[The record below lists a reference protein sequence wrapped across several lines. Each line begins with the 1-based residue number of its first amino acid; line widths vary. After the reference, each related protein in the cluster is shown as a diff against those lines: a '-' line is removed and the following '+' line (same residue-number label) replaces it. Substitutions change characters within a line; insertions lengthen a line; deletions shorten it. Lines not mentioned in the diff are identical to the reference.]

1 MTSSC
6 RISHVVAR
14 SMDLRRDSLEV
25 GGTVAKL
32 LGHTGVMTRA
42 RAKVGFVDG
51 QGQMWEAL
59 WEVTWLVL

>member
-1 MTSSC
+1 
-6 RISHVVAR
+6 
-14 SMDLRRDSLEV
+14 MDLRRDSLEV